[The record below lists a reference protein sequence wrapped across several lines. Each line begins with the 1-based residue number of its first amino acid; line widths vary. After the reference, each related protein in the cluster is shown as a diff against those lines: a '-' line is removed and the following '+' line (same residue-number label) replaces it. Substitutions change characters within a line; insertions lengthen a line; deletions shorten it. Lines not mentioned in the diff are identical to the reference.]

1 MKPKARRR
9 QLGCR
14 LWACEIEVTDWE
26 RRMAQANRTKGLLR
40 IVALVVTGYGLA
52 EASSK
57 LRRVRWLYAQ
67 AGGR

>member
-1 MKPKARRR
+1 
-9 QLGCR
+9 
-14 LWACEIEVTDWE
+14 
-26 RRMAQANRTKGLLR
+26 MAQANRTKGLLR